1 MHFRHALLAAAAAV
15 ALTACG
21 STPTTSAAQATAPAG
36 SAAPAAGPSLT
47 ITDPWVKT
55 AEKGMSA
62 AFGVLTNRSGRDI
75 TILSASTPVSP
86 MVELHETVEEGGK
99 PVMRPKSEGFVVPA
113 NGTLELKPGGNHIML
128 MGVKQPV
135 LPGAEV
141 RFTLTLKDGGTM
153 EFTAV
158 GKDFAGANET
168 YQPGHG
174 G

>member
-1 MHFRHALLAAAAAV
+1 MQFRHALIAAAAALSL
-15 ALTACG
+15 AACG
-21 STPTTSAAQATAPAG
+21 TA
-36 SAAPAAGPSLT
+36 SAPAAAPGASSSPRPSGPALS

-55 AEKGMSA
+55 AAKGMSA
-62 AFGVLTNRSGRDI
+62 AFGTLTNTSGQDI
-75 TILSASTPVSP
+75 TVLSASTPVSP
-86 MVELHETVEEGGK
+86 MVELHETVEDGGK
-99 PVMRPKSEGFVVPA
+99 SVMRAKDGGFVVPA
-113 NGTLELKPGGNHIML
+113 GGTLELKPGGNHIML
-128 MGVKQPV
+128 MGLKEPV

-141 RFTLTLKDGGTM
+141 SFSLALAGGGTM